1 MDNLP
6 KGGVGRASAQEH
18 AQGTTRGEPEIFY
31 ELSPFR
37 NIARCQER
45 GFRHRK
51 NMPPLFMRGIAKKPE
66 QDIIPVMISLIW
78 DGKTK
83 KFITVMKRFF
93 SNRV

>member
-1 MDNLP
+1 
-6 KGGVGRASAQEH
+6 
-18 AQGTTRGEPEIFY
+18 
-31 ELSPFR
+31 
-37 NIARCQER
+37 
-45 GFRHRK
+45 
-51 NMPPLFMRGIAKKPE
+51 MRGIAKKPE